1 MEFTKVELIG
11 AFGALASVIAALWL
25 LLKAHMK
32 RDDARLSKYETYHES
47 NHKQIVELT
56 GEHRELKGRIEGVE
70 NLSKSVLE
78 EIKQLNPNNNFKGN
92 K

>member
-1 MEFTKVELIG
+1 MEIIG
-11 AFGALASVIAALWL
+11 AVGALISVITALWL
-25 LLKAHMK
+25 LLKAYMK
-32 RDDARLSKYETYHES
+32 RDDARLEKYEQYHEL

-78 EIKQLNPNNNFKGN
+78 EIRRMK
-92 K
+92 

>member
-1 MEFTKVELIG
+1 MEFTKVEIIG
-11 AFGALASVIAALWL
+11 AVGALISVITALWL
-25 LLKAHMK
+25 LLKAYMK
-32 RDDARLSKYETYHES
+32 RDDARLEKYEQYHEL

-78 EIKQLNPNNNFKGN
+78 EIRRMK
-92 K
+92 

>member
-1 MEFTKVELIG
+1 MEFTKAEVISAAG
-11 AFGALASVIAALWL
+11 VLAVTIAALWL
-25 LLKAHMK
+25 LLKTHMK
-32 RDDARLSKYETYHES
+32 RDDARLEKYERYHES

-78 EIKQLNPNNNFKGN
+78 EIRRMK
-92 K
+92 